1 MEVINRKVTQDG
13 NNFVITEQV
22 KSVYTPTQILDRL
35 QNIRHEKQYL
45 KEQSIKLKEQF
56 DKLGDEER
64 ELQALIDEVKDDEIV
79 ELTEK

>member
-79 ELTEK
+79 ELT

>member
-56 DKLGDEER
+56 DKLSDEER
-64 ELQALIDEVKDDEIV
+64 ELQVLIDEVKDDKIA
-79 ELTEK
+79 ELI

>member
-13 NNFVITEQV
+13 NNFVITEQI

-56 DKLGDEER
+56 DKLSDEER
-64 ELQALIDEVKDDEIV
+64 ELQALIDEVKDDKIA
-79 ELTEK
+79 ELV

>member
-56 DKLGDEER
+56 DKLSDEER
-64 ELQALIDEVKDDEIV
+64 ELQVLIDEVEDDKIA
-79 ELTEK
+79 ELI